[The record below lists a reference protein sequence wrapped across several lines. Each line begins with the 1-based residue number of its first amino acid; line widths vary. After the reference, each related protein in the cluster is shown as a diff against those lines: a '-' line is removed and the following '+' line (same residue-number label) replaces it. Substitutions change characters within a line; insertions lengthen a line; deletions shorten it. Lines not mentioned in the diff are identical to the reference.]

1 MGFGLV
7 VTRERGD
14 ERTWLPFIIHA
25 QASAPRPGGMHGER
39 DLAAA
44 PRRGEEEAAEEQAAG
59 GGGGFA
65 GHSYYSAARAEY
77 DVAVVAA
84 ALKQVVCATGTGGT
98 EPLPRHGPVPYVP
111 EIAVVHDDGRHDDT
125 RVCTGGRE
133 GAGAEEEPP
142 RHYRGVRRRPWGKW
156 AAEIRDPGK
165 AARVWL
171 GTYATPEEAA
181 RAYDDAARR
190 FKGSKAKLNFPAAA
204 PPPPPSQRPP
214 QLSSSNATVL
224 EFPGISQYAH
234 ILQSGGG
241 DADVRAVAS
250 GMPTTVDGNRR
261 GGIAGG
267 GTWSSS
273 RR

>member
-7 VTRERGD
+7 VTGDRED
-14 ERTWLPFIIHA
+14 ERTWLPFN
-25 QASAPRPGGMHGER
+25 QGSAARPGGMHGER
-39 DLAAA
+39 GLAA
-44 PRRGEEEAAEEQAAG
+44 PRRGEEEEERAA
-59 GGGGFA
+59 GGFA
-65 GHSYYSAARAEY
+65 GHSYYSAARADY

-98 EPLPRHGPVPYVP
+98 DDPPRHGPVSYVP
-111 EIAVVHDDGRHDDT
+111 AEIAPAVQDDGHEDM
-125 RVCTGGRE
+125 RVCTGGH
-133 GAGAEEEPP
+133 GGGGTEEQPP

-190 FKGSKAKLNFPAAA
+190 FKGAKAKLNFPAAA
-204 PPPPPSQRPP
+204 AAAPPPSRRPPP
-214 QLSSSNATVL
+214 QLPPVSSSSAATVF
-224 EFPGISQYAH
+224 EFPGIWQYAH
-234 ILQSGGG
+234 ILQSSGGG
-241 DADVRAVAS
+241 ADVRAGS
-250 GMPTTVDGNRR
+250 
-261 GGIAGG
+261 
-267 GTWSSS
+267 WSSS